1 MKTYDAFF
9 FAILFFLIGIL
20 LASFNL
26 SLLIIAFA
34 SLFWGAI
41 FLFLGYFKKNKN
53 FFWISGLILF
63 VIIGAFYYF
72 WDNKNF
78 KTINLPFD
86 QKESFR
92 GLIVSVE
99 KGAGQKLIV
108 SIKSPYSEQDV
119 QYIGHTARYKGRVLI
134 KARNYPEFHYGNLI
148 NFEGAIKALDDSSY
162 GNYLRKE
169 RINGTIDFPKIELI
183 KTNQGN
189 FVKAK
194 LLALKDKTIEV
205 FQRVLPSEKAAFLSG
220 LVLGEREDFSKSFK
234 DAMSK
239 SGTTHLVALSGY
251 NISIIIW
258 LVFGLFL
265 SFFALGRR
273 WAFILSILVII
284 GFITM
289 TGGEAS
295 VVRAAIMGVIALLAK
310 EAGRMHS
317 FRNAIMAAAF
327 VLVIS
332 NPKLL
337 TFDVGF
343 QLSFLAVIGLIYL
356 SPIVKKLFHF
366 KEESL
371 FGWQDNFSSTLSAQV
386 MVAPLL
392 ISYFSNFSFISLI
405 ANLLILSVIPLTMAL
420 GFITAFIGFI
430 LFPLA
435 SIFGWFLSILLSYE
449 VFLIKFFG
457 NLNFLNIS
465 SIGLLFA
472 TVYYIVLVSF
482 MITYNKRHV

>member
-26 SLLIIAFA
+26 SLLIITFA

-108 SIKSPYSEQDV
+108 SIKSPYSEQDA

-194 LLALKDKTIEV
+194 LLILKD
-205 FQRVLPSEKAAFLSG
+205 
-220 LVLGEREDFSKSFK
+220 D
-234 DAMSK
+234 D
-239 SGTTHLVALSGY
+239 
-251 NISIIIW
+251 
-258 LVFGLFL
+258 
-265 SFFALGRR
+265 
-273 WAFILSILVII
+273 
-284 GFITM
+284 
-289 TGGEAS
+289 
-295 VVRAAIMGVIALLAK
+295 
-310 EAGRMHS
+310 
-317 FRNAIMAAAF
+317 
-327 VLVIS
+327 
-332 NPKLL
+332 
-337 TFDVGF
+337 
-343 QLSFLAVIGLIYL
+343 
-356 SPIVKKLFHF
+356 
-366 KEESL
+366 
-371 FGWQDNFSSTLSAQV
+371 
-386 MVAPLL
+386 
-392 ISYFSNFSFISLI
+392 
-405 ANLLILSVIPLTMAL
+405 
-420 GFITAFIGFI
+420 
-430 LFPLA
+430 
-435 SIFGWFLSILLSYE
+435 
-449 VFLIKFFG
+449 
-457 NLNFLNIS
+457 
-465 SIGLLFA
+465 
-472 TVYYIVLVSF
+472 
-482 MITYNKRHV
+482 